1 MFLAWYQPKYRMA
14 GEDWL
19 FVGGLLLA
27 SIVSFGVGLLL
38 GLAWAH
44 FL

>member
-1 MFLAWYQPKYRMA
+1 MFLAWYQPEYHMA
-14 GEDWL
+14 REDWL
-19 FVGGLLLA
+19 YCGGLLLA
-27 SIVSFGVGLLL
+27 SVVAFGVGLLL